1 MGNEGKNLDS
11 TTTKG
16 SAAAGSSS
24 DLVKTLDGRMV
35 PKSEIADGEVYINA
49 QGKKVR
55 KVVKKVVKTVVK
67 PKTEEQKQVE
77 EMLSNANG
85 AQAEDS
91 PKQVAGNKLPDP
103 INAAPTGKLPDPI
116 NAAPANKLPDPINAA
131 PANKLPDPINVSNNE
146 SADGKGFGEEEF
158 DSAKE
163 TLHTETAVAAA
174 EEAKKKNNYQQ
185 PVQPKQETL
194 RDRISAKH
202 SFLLKL
208 ENNERV
214 GGGGYG
220 VSASGSA
227 SEFSGSGPAS
237 GNGIFEEAIAPDTNV
252 TELADAVMKENYDY
266 SIGKGASIA
275 TGTGR
280 GASTVSGA
288 ASNPNGSVLN
298 SPVSNAN
305 NKFSQG
311 LAGNLAAA
319 PVIAKP
325 IKAKKKKVY
334 VKPWVIALPLVL
346 IYMVVALVYFIG
358 KYNFADKSVNVG
370 LYYVN
375 IGAKAKL
382 KYYDGEPFNWRD
394 MAMTYFYGDKNIK
407 EYDLGKINFVEPD
420 EYSGYTIKED
430 GGICA
435 VWDGEYANADFRPV
449 EVSFKHENQI
459 VKVAVRIYRNK
470 ISKLSTYSSI
480 EELEAGELINPVVR
494 GVYTNEVMVEDGI
507 NYLSKQL
514 TTDEY
519 NLLFTYND
527 GARDV
532 GAYLVPDAV
541 TGMFTLP
548 KTIVLPDREV
558 TVDYSAKSRIKIYA
572 VAKNDETIKCDVYQ
586 YFNLDATT
594 MVDSEVGRITETTT
608 NNPISEELE
617 TNRPVKF
624 RVRLNE
630 GYTLNEKGVSY
641 TITNKGSDVESEKI
655 ALTPN
660 EDGVYCLTR
669 DVITGNIKIYV
680 DAGNRYSIDF
690 DGVGEVEITYKDLI
704 SGLLGTEEGKIPP
717 QEKENY
723 IFAGWYTE
731 KTGGVQVIDGEN
743 NVINGV
749 EGIADEYGKFVA
761 TRNIKLYP
769 RFIAKD
775 YTVTLLNNGVK
786 IMRGDSPWESFNSS
800 DTSVQFY
807 FDIVDESIK
816 AINTNFNNVSI
827 SNRYEDYFKVWYR
840 VKGSEAWTRLT
851 YNGTNNKYYFY
862 NVSFGNNIGNL
873 EFKID
878 GIKYPINVVNENGDK
893 EEVKFVAVDENGAN
907 IGASYSIPRS
917 ADIKFKID
925 LASGYVKNSEYK
937 VLVKIGDG
945 EFAVANKVGEF
956 FVVDQSNLWGTLTI
970 KVVGVIREYSVNLE
984 GGEGFSI
991 INKDGENVTVINE
1004 KMELKFK
1011 VSVNE
1016 GYQINGTLY
1025 KVEVKIGDGNFV
1037 VVYGAEDENGDVYYT
1052 VNAETVTADIV
1063 IKVSGIEKI

>member
-35 PKSEIADGEVYINA
+35 PKSEIADGEVYINQ

-67 PKTEEQKQVE
+67 PKSEEQKQVE
-77 EMLSNANG
+77 EMLSNVNA
-85 AQAEDS
+85 AQAEES
-91 PKQVAGNKLPDP
+91 PKQVAVEKLPDP
-103 INAAPTGKLPDPI
+103 VNVAPL
-116 NAAPANKLPDPINAA
+116 
-131 PANKLPDPINVSNNE
+131 NKLPDPINVSAAESPNE
-146 SADGKGFGEEEF
+146 NAFGTEEF
-158 DSAKE
+158 EGAKE
-163 TLHTETAVAAA
+163 SLHTETAAKVVA
-174 EEAKKKNNYQQ
+174 EEQRRNNYQQ
-185 PVQPKQETL
+185 PAQPKQETL

-214 GGGGYG
+214 GGAGYNSI
-220 VSASGSA
+220 SASGSA
-227 SEFSGSGPAS
+227 GEFSGANSAN
-237 GNGIFEEAIAPDTNV
+237 GNGIFEEAIAPDANV
-252 TELADAVMKENYDY
+252 TDLANAVMKENYDY

-280 GASTVSGA
+280 GASAVSGA

-325 IKAKKKKVY
+325 KKAKKKKVY
-334 VKPWVIALPLVL
+334 IKPWVIALPLVL
-346 IYMVVALVYFIG
+346 IYVVVAFVYFIG

-449 EVSFKHENQI
+449 EVAFKHENQI
-459 VKVAVRIYRNK
+459 VKIAVRIYRNK

-480 EELEAGELINPVVR
+480 EELKAGELINPVVR

-532 GAYLVPDAV
+532 GAYLVPNAV

-558 TVDYSAKSRIKIYA
+558 TVDYSAKNRIKIFA
-572 VAKNDETIKCDVYQ
+572 VAKNDETIRCDVYQ

-630 GYTLNEKGVSY
+630 GYTLSENGVSC
-641 TITNKGSDVESEKI
+641 TITPSGSDIESKKI
-655 ALTPN
+655 VLTPN
-660 EDGVYCLTR
+660 KDGVYCLTR
-669 DVITGNIKIYV
+669 DMILGNIKIYV
-680 DAGNRYSIDF
+680 DAGNKYTIDF
-690 DGVGEVEITYKDLI
+690 DGVGEASLTYKDLI
-704 SGLLGTEEGKIPP
+704 SSLLGTEEGKIPP

-723 IFAGWYTE
+723 IFNGWYTE
-731 KTGGVQVIDGEN
+731 KTGGVQIIDGEN

-749 EGIADEYGKFVA
+749 DGITDVSGRFIA

-769 RFIAKD
+769 RFTAQD
-775 YTVTLLNNGVK
+775 YTVTLLNNGIR
-786 IMRGDSPWESFNSS
+786 IMRGDSPWESFKSS
-800 DTSVQFY
+800 DTSAQFY
-807 FDIVDESIK
+807 FDIVDESVK

-840 VKGSEAWTRLT
+840 IKGTENWTRLT

-862 NVSFGNNIGNL
+862 NISFDNNIGNL

-878 GIKYPINVVNENGDK
+878 GIKYPINVINEDGNK
-893 EEVKFVAVDENGAN
+893 EETKFATVDESGVN
-907 IGASYSIPRS
+907 IGASYSVPRS
-917 ADIKFKID
+917 ADFKFKID
-925 LASGYVKNSEYK
+925 LASGYVKNSQYM
-937 VLVKIGDG
+937 VMAKIGDG
-945 EFAVANKVGEF
+945 EFEAVNKVGDFYVIE
-956 FVVDQSNLWGTLTI
+956 QSKLWGTLTI
-970 KVVGVIREYSVNLE
+970 KVLGVVREYSVNLE
-984 GGEGFSI
+984 GGEGFSATSAQ
-991 INKDGENVTVINE
+991 GEKITTINE
-1004 KMELKFK
+1004 KTELRFK
-1011 VSVNE
+1011 ISLDE
-1016 GYQINGTLY
+1016 GYQINGTTY
-1025 KVEVKIGDGNFV
+1025 KVEVKIGDGNYV
-1037 VVYGAEDENGDVYYT
+1037 VVYGTEDENGDVYYT
-1052 VNAETVTADIV
+1052 INADSVTADIT
-1063 IKVSGIEKI
+1063 IKVSGIEKTE